1 LYWAVK
7 NSKKQGISYLYSMNQ
22 LLLIFIG
29 GGLGSLTRFSLS
41 KFIQENMDKT
51 FPFGTLGVNVLASIV
66 LGIFVGMV
74 EVKSLSNPNYKAL
87 IAIGFC
93 GGFSTFSTFSNDTL
107 QLIQNNRMLEALMN
121 ILLNVTLCILATFGG
136 ITLAKI

>member
-1 LYWAVK
+1 
-7 NSKKQGISYLYSMNQ
+7 MNQ

-29 GGLGSLTRFSLS
+29 GGLGSLIRFSLS
-41 KFIQENMDKT
+41 EFIQENINKT
-51 FPFGTLGVNVLASIV
+51 FPFGTLGVNILASIV

-74 EVKSLSNPNYKAL
+74 ESKSLTNSNYKAL

-107 QLIQNNRMLEALMN
+107 QLIQNSRMLEALTN
-121 ILLNVTLCILATFGG
+121 ILLNVILCILATFGG
-136 ITLAKI
+136 ITLVKI

>member
-1 LYWAVK
+1 
-7 NSKKQGISYLYSMNQ
+7 MNQ

-29 GGLGSLTRFSLS
+29 GGLGSLTRFSFS
-41 KFIQENMDKT
+41 KFIQENIDKT

-74 EVKSLSNPNYKAL
+74 EVKSLTNPNFKAL

-107 QLIQNNRMLEALMN
+107 QLIQNNRILEALMN
-121 ILLNVTLCILATFGG
+121 ILLNVILCILATFGG

>member
-1 LYWAVK
+1 
-7 NSKKQGISYLYSMNQ
+7 MNQ
-22 LLLIFIG
+22 WILIFVG
-29 GGLGSLTRFSLS
+29 GGLGSLTRFSFS
-41 KFIQENMDKT
+41 KFIQENIDKT

-74 EVKSLSNPNYKAL
+74 EVKSLTNPNYKAL

-107 QLIQNNRMLEALMN
+107 QLIQNNRLPEAILN
-121 ILLNVTLCILATFGG
+121 VLLNVVLCILATFGG
-136 ITLAKI
+136 MMLGRF

>member
-1 LYWAVK
+1 
-7 NSKKQGISYLYSMNQ
+7 MNQ

-29 GGLGSLTRFSLS
+29 GGLGSLTRFSFS
-41 KFIQENMDKT
+41 KFIQENIDKT

-74 EVKSLSNPNYKAL
+74 EVKSLTNPNYKAL

-107 QLIQNNRMLEALMN
+107 QLIQNNRILEALMN
-121 ILLNVTLCILATFGG
+121 ILLNVILCILATFVG

>member
-1 LYWAVK
+1 
-7 NSKKQGISYLYSMNQ
+7 MNQ

-29 GGLGSLTRFSLS
+29 GGLGSLTRFSFS
-41 KFIQENMDKT
+41 KFIQENIDKT
-51 FPFGTLGVNVLASIV
+51 FPFDTLSVNILASII

-74 EVKSLSNPNYKAL
+74 EVKSLTNPNYKAL

-107 QLIQNNRMLEALMN
+107 ELIQNNRILEALMN

>member
-1 LYWAVK
+1 
-7 NSKKQGISYLYSMNQ
+7 MNQ
-22 LLLIFIG
+22 LLLIFVG
-29 GGLGSLTRFSLS
+29 GGLGSLARFSIS
-41 KFIQENMDKT
+41 KFIQENIHKT

-74 EVKSLSNPNYKAL
+74 EVKTLTNPNYKAL

-107 QLIQNNRMLEALMN
+107 QLIQNNRISEAFLN
-121 ILLNVTLCILATFGG
+121 ILLNVVLCLLATFGG
-136 ITLAKI
+136 LILAKI

>member
-1 LYWAVK
+1 MGK
-7 NSKKQGISYLYSMNQ
+7 NLTKQSFHYLCAMNQ
-22 LLLIFIG
+22 LLLIFVG
-29 GGLGSLTRFSLS
+29 GGLGSLARFSIS
-41 KFIQENMDKT
+41 KLIQENIEKT
-51 FPFGTLGVNVLASIV
+51 FPFGTLGVNILASII

-74 EVKSLSNPNYKAL
+74 EVKSLTNPNYKAL

-107 QLIQNNRMLEALMN
+107 QLIQNNRILEALTN

>member
-1 LYWAVK
+1 
-7 NSKKQGISYLYSMNQ
+7 MNQ
-22 LLLIFIG
+22 LLLIFVG
-29 GGLGSLTRFSLS
+29 GGLGSLTRFSLG
-41 KFIQENMDKT
+41 KLIQENINKS
-51 FPFGTLGVNVLASIV
+51 FPFGTLGVNILASII

-74 EVKSLSNPNYKAL
+74 EVKSLTNPNYKAF

-107 QLIQNNRMLEALMN
+107 LLIQNNRILEALMN
-121 ILLNVTLCILATFGG
+121 ILLNVIFCILATFGG

>member
-1 LYWAVK
+1 
-7 NSKKQGISYLYSMNQ
+7 MNQ

-29 GGLGSLTRFSLS
+29 GGLGSLIRFSLS
-41 KFIQENMDKT
+41 EFIQENINKT
-51 FPFGTLGVNVLASIV
+51 FPFGTLGVNILASIV

-74 EVKSLSNPNYKAL
+74 ESKSLTNSNYKAL

-107 QLIQNNRMLEALMN
+107 QLIQNNRMLEALTN
-121 ILLNVTLCILATFGG
+121 ILLNVILCILATFGG
-136 ITLAKI
+136 ITLVKI

>member
-1 LYWAVK
+1 
-7 NSKKQGISYLYSMNQ
+7 MNQ
-22 LLLIFIG
+22 LLLIFVG
-29 GGLGSLTRFSLS
+29 GGLGSLTRFSLG
-41 KFIQENMDKT
+41 KLIQENIDKT
-51 FPFGTLGVNVLASIV
+51 FPLGTLGVNILASII

-74 EVKSLSNPNYKAL
+74 EVKSLTNPNYKAF

-107 QLIQNNRMLEALMN
+107 LLIQNNRILEALMN
-121 ILLNVTLCILATFGG
+121 ILLNVILCILATFGG

>member
-1 LYWAVK
+1 
-7 NSKKQGISYLYSMNQ
+7 MNQ

-29 GGLGSLTRFSLS
+29 GGLGSLVRFALS
-41 KFIQENMDKT
+41 KFIQENIDRT

-74 EVKSLSNPNYKAL
+74 ESKSLINPNYKAL

-107 QLIQNNRMLEALMN
+107 QLIQNNRITEAFLN
-121 ILLNVTLCILATFGG
+121 IFLNVMLCLLATFGG
-136 ITLAKI
+136 LMLAKT

>member
-1 LYWAVK
+1 
-7 NSKKQGISYLYSMNQ
+7 MNQ

-29 GGLGSLTRFSLS
+29 GGLGSLSRFSLS
-41 KFIQENMDKT
+41 KFIQENIDKT
-51 FPFGTLGVNVLASIV
+51 FPFGTLSVNILASII

-74 EVKSLSNPNYKAL
+74 EIKSLASPNYKAL

-107 QLIQNNRMLEALMN
+107 QLIQNNRILEALTN
-121 ILLNVTLCILATFGG
+121 ILLNVILCILATFGG

>member
-1 LYWAVK
+1 
-7 NSKKQGISYLYSMNQ
+7 MNQ

-41 KFIQENMDKT
+41 KFIQENIDKT
-51 FPFGTLGVNVLASIV
+51 FPFGTLGVNVLASLV
-66 LGIFVGMV
+66 LGILIGMF
-74 EVKSLSNPNYKAL
+74 EAKTLTNPNYRTF

-107 QLIQNNRMLEALMN
+107 QLIQYNRLPEALMN
-121 ILLNVTLCILATFGG
+121 VLLNVVLCILATFGG
-136 ITLAKI
+136 LTLAKI

>member
-1 LYWAVK
+1 
-7 NSKKQGISYLYSMNQ
+7 MNQ

-29 GGLGSLTRFSLS
+29 GGLGSVTRFGVGKL
-41 KFIQENMDKT
+41 IQENVDKS

-74 EVKSLSNPNYKAL
+74 EIKSLTNPSYKAL

-107 QLIQNNRMLEALMN
+107 QLIQNNRMLEALLN
-121 ILLNVTLCILATFGG
+121 ISLNVILCILATFGG
-136 ITLAKI
+136 ISLVKI

>member
-1 LYWAVK
+1 
-7 NSKKQGISYLYSMNQ
+7 MNQ

-29 GGLGSLTRFSLS
+29 GGLGSLTRFSIS
-41 KFIQENMDKT
+41 KFIQENIEKT

-74 EVKSLSNPNYKAL
+74 EVKSLTNPNYKAL

-107 QLIQNNRMLEALMN
+107 QLIQNNR
-121 ILLNVTLCILATFGG
+121 ILARSGVPIISILIVTARGHCPKAEEFKATH
-136 ITLAKI
+136 IHL

>member
-1 LYWAVK
+1 
-7 NSKKQGISYLYSMNQ
+7 MNQ

-29 GGLGSLTRFSLS
+29 GGLGSLIRFSLS
-41 KFIQENMDKT
+41 KFIQGNIDKT

-74 EVKSLSNPNYKAL
+74 EVKSLTNPNYKAL

-121 ILLNVTLCILATFGG
+121 ILLNVILCILATFGG

>member
-1 LYWAVK
+1 
-7 NSKKQGISYLYSMNQ
+7 MNQ

-29 GGLGSLTRFSLS
+29 GGLGSLTRFWLG
-41 KFIQENMDKT
+41 KFIQENIAKP
-51 FPFGTLGVNVLASIV
+51 FPFSTLGVNVLASII

-74 EVKSLSNPNYKAL
+74 EVKSLTNPNYKAL

-107 QLIQNNRMLEALMN
+107 QLLQNNRILEALMN

-136 ITLAKI
+136 MMLGKI

>member
-1 LYWAVK
+1 
-7 NSKKQGISYLYSMNQ
+7 MNQ

-29 GGLGSLTRFSLS
+29 GGLGSLTRFLLS
-41 KFIQENMDKT
+41 KFIQENIDKS

-74 EVKSLSNPNYKAL
+74 EIKSLTSPNYKAL

-107 QLIQNNRMLEALMN
+107 QLIQNNRMLEAFMN